1 MRLTDKFIASLKFDG
16 TKTKHFDD
24 GLPNFGVRVY
34 KSGVSFVVMKG
45 NDRRMRTIGRYPN
58 MSLKEA
64 RIRAVKIMN
73 ESDPYVRTKS
83 AEIAIS
89 DFLES
94 SAKRNKPRTTSD
106 YGRLLIRHFPSGMLR
121 NVTRAQL
128 LARLELLSKTPGE
141 QAHAGTAFN
150 VFLNWCV
157 SNGHLESNPIFGL
170 KRLGRINRKDRIL
183 TDDELRQLYLAAQ
196 TAEEPYGTIVQL
208 LILTGLRRGEVV
220 ALQPE
225 WISDVIAIPGSHTK
239 NGHEHKL
246 PYGDMT
252 KPLLSKL
259 PLTFNG
265 WGKSKR
271 RLDDQI
277 KIEHFTLHDLRR
289 TFASNHARLGTPIH
303 VTEKMLNHVSGS
315 FSGVAGIYNR
325 YSYLDEMREACLKYE
340 TWLEQLIANNTG
352 S

>member
-1 MRLTDKFIASLKFDG
+1 MRLTDKYIASLKIDG
-16 TKTKHFDD
+16 TKVKHFDD

-73 ESDPYVRTKS
+73 ESDPYVRSKS
-83 AEIAIS
+83 AEMSIV
-89 DFLES
+89 DFLDS
-94 SAKRNKPRTTSD
+94 SAKRNKPRTTAD
-106 YGRLLIRHFPSGMLR
+106 YKRLLTRHFPTGMLR
-121 NVTRAQL
+121 HITRAQL
-128 LARLELLSKTPGE
+128 LARLEKLSKTPGE

-157 SNGHLESNPIFGL
+157 SNGHLESNPILGL
-170 KRLGRINRKDRIL
+170 KRLGHINRKDRIL
-183 TDDELRQLYLAAQ
+183 TDDELRKLYLAAQ
-196 TAEEPYGTIVQL
+196 MADEPFGTIVQML
-208 LILTGLRRGEVV
+208 VLTGLRRGEVV
-220 ALQPE
+220 SLQPE
-225 WISDVIAIPGSHTK
+225 WITDVITIPGSHTK
-239 NGHEHKL
+239 NGHEHTL
-246 PYGDMT
+246 PFGDLT
-252 KPLLSKL
+252 KPLLSTL

-265 WGKSKR
+265 WGKSKK
-271 RLDDQI
+271 RLDDTLDI
-277 KIEHFTLHDLRR
+277 DHYTLHDLRR

-325 YSYLDEMREACLKYE
+325 YSYMDEMREACHKYE
-340 TWLEQLIANNTG
+340 NWLKQLIDGNSN

>member
-16 TKTKHFDD
+16 TKVKHFDD

-45 NDRRMRTIGRYPN
+45 NDRRMKTIGRYPN

-64 RIRAVKIMN
+64 RIRAVQSLN
-73 ESDPYVRTKS
+73 ETDPYIRSKS
-83 AEIAIS
+83 VETAIT
-89 DFLES
+89 DFLDS

-106 YGRLLIRHFPSGMLR
+106 YKRLLTRHFPNGMLR
-121 NVTRAQL
+121 HITRTQL
-128 LARLELLSKTPGE
+128 LARLEQLSKTPGE
-141 QAHAGTAFN
+141 QAHASTAFN

-157 SNGHLESNPIFGL
+157 SSGHLESNPILGL
-170 KRLGRINRKDRIL
+170 KRQGRINRKDRVL
-183 TDDELRQLYLAAQ
+183 SDAELRQLYVAAQ
-196 TAEEPYGTIVQL
+196 FAEEPFGSIVQL

-225 WISDVIAIPGSHTK
+225 WISDVITIPSSHTK
-239 NGHEHKL
+239 NGREHSL
-246 PYGDMT
+246 PFGGLT
-252 KPLLSKL
+252 KPLLKNL

-265 WGKSKR
+265 WGKSKK
-271 RLDDQI
+271 RLDET
-277 KIEHFTLHDLRR
+277 IEIEPYTLHDLRR

-325 YSYLDEMREACLKYE
+325 YSYLDEMREACGKYE
-340 TWLEQLIANNTG
+340 SWMQQLI
-352 S
+352 SD

>member
-1 MRLTDKFIASLKFDG
+1 MRLSDKFIASLKFDG
-16 TKTKHFDD
+16 TKVKHFDD
-24 GLPNFGVRVY
+24 GLPNFGIRVY

-64 RIRAVKIMN
+64 RIRAVQILSEN
-73 ESDPYVRTKS
+73 DPYVRSKTS
-83 AEIAIS
+83 ELTIA

-94 SAKRNKPRTTSD
+94 SAQRNKPRTTSD
-106 YGRLLIRHFPSGMLR
+106 YQRLLNLHFPKGMLR
-121 NVTRAQL
+121 HITRNQL
-128 LARLELLSKTPGE
+128 LSRLEQLSKAPGE
-141 QAHAGTAFN
+141 QAHAATAFN

-157 SNGHLESNPIFGL
+157 NNGHLVSNPILGL
-170 KRLGRINRKDRIL
+170 KRPGRINQKDRIL
-183 TDDELRQLYLAAQ
+183 NDEELRKVYLAAQ
-196 TAEEPYGTIVQL
+196 TIEQPFGTIVQL

-220 ALQPE
+220 ALLPE
-225 WISDVIAIPGSHTK
+225 WISDVITIPSSHTK
-239 NGHEHKL
+239 NGREHNL
-246 PYGDMT
+246 PCGDLT
-252 KPLLSKL
+252 KPLLAKL

-265 WGKSKR
+265 WNKSKK
-271 RLDDQI
+271 RLDELLSID
-277 KIEHFTLHDLRR
+277 HYTLHDLRR

-325 YSYLDEMREACLKYE
+325 YSYMDEMREACLKYE